1 MNQQTYELLYTLE
14 GLQTVE
20 TVMKKAH
27 LTRQSAINLLSK
39 LKKQQHVTVSGK
51 GKTKRLYKITIRKQL
66 PRDPGMFDILN
77 KHNPNFQINP
87 WYDHQVHGKY
97 GVEEAIIDAIQ
108 TKMFRP
114 ILATLR
120 LFNHVKDWPSL
131 YQQAKKEDCWQQVG
145 ALYDVARMFFKTR
158 KMPDK
163 YRKTKFKKIR
173 YLIER
178 YKTKEKKFQPIRRKW
193 QVPIP
198 FLDGDLR
205 KLG

>member
-1 MNQQTYELLYTLE
+1 MNNKTYELLYNLE

-77 KHNPNFQINP
+77 KYNPNFQINP

-97 GVEEAIIDAIQ
+97 GPEEAIIDAIQ
-108 TKMFRP
+108 TKKFRL
-114 ILATLR
+114 ILATLK
-120 LFNHVKDWPSL
+120 LFNHVKDWSL
-131 YQQAKKEDCWQQVG
+131 LYKQAKKEDCWQQVG

-158 KMPDK
+158 KMPSK
-163 YRKTKFKKIR
+163 YKPQKFKKWYFLSTLKKKNFPKISNLWKVYLPFNQNDIR
-173 YLIER
+173 EL
-178 YKTKEKKFQPIRRKW
+178 
-193 QVPIP
+193 
-198 FLDGDLR
+198 
-205 KLG
+205 